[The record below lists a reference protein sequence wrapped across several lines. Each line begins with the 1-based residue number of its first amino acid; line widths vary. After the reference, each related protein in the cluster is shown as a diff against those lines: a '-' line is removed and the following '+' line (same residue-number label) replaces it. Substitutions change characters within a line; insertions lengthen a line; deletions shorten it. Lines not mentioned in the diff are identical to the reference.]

1 VDTPHEAARNTMM
14 KDTMRDSC
22 VAKLVES
29 WFHILVIY
37 LSSPIFKKILQEQK
51 INCGVNSQD
60 TYQNSQPALAGRCLQ
75 VIGAYI
81 SWIDINLVV
90 NDQFFPLLV
99 QQLSRTDLRED
110 TADCLLFIVTKGM
123 EPLQK
128 MKLVESLSN
137 ILDAANVLNPQ
148 NVL

>member
-1 VDTPHEAARNTMM
+1 
-14 KDTMRDSC
+14 
-22 VAKLVES
+22 
-29 WFHILVIY
+29 
-37 LSSPIFKKILQEQK
+37 
-51 INCGVNSQD
+51 
-60 TYQNSQPALAGRCLQ
+60 

-99 QQLSRTDLRED
+99 QQLSRTELRED

-148 NVL
+148 NVLKFEIVSN